1 MNLKGKTAL
10 VTGGA
15 RGIGRAVSSALA
27 EAGANVVIHYNASSA
42 AAEALAS
49 ELTAHGTDCRIVAG
63 NVADPEVA
71 KEAVATAI
79 EAFGSLDILVNN
91 AGINKDGLLMRMSDE
106 DWDSVMDVNLKG
118 AFHFIRA
125 ASRPML
131 KQRAGSIIN
140 VSSVIGVAGNAGQAN
155 YAASKAGLIGLTKSA
170 AKEFGAKGVRV
181 NAVAPGFIETDMTAG
196 LNEKVRDEY
205 RKGIPLG
212 RFGTPAEVADTVVF
226 LASDRAKYVTG
237 QIIHIDGGLFM

>member
-125 ASRPML
+125 ASRPMPL
-131 KQRAGSIIN
+131 
-140 VSSVIGVAGNAGQAN
+140 SS
-155 YAASKAGLIGLTKSA
+155 
-170 AKEFGAKGVRV
+170 
-181 NAVAPGFIETDMTAG
+181 
-196 LNEKVRDEY
+196 
-205 RKGIPLG
+205 
-212 RFGTPAEVADTVVF
+212 
-226 LASDRAKYVTG
+226 
-237 QIIHIDGGLFM
+237 

>member
-1 MNLKGKTAL
+1 MDLKGKTAL

-42 AAEALAS
+42 AAEALAA
-49 ELTAHGTDCRIVAG
+49 ELTARGTDCRIVAG
-63 NVADPEVA
+63 NVANPEAA
-71 KEAVATAI
+71 KEAVAAAI
-79 EAFGSLDILVNN
+79 DAFGSLDILVNN

-131 KQRAGSIIN
+131 KKKAGSIIN
-140 VSSVIGVAGNAGQAN
+140 ISSVIGVAGNAGQAN

-196 LNEKVRDEY
+196 LNENLRDEY